1 MRFGHECGGDDDDDN
16 EAFDDDDDLWKFACL
31 YKVTINLQEI

>member
-1 MRFGHECGGDDDDDN
+1 MRFGHECGGDDDDN

-31 YKVTINLQEI
+31 YKVKINLQDI